1 MIDLTRFSGIARD
14 CRRLAARGSPV
25 FRMGDL
31 PIGLFSIL
39 GVVFFDLGN
48 RVFESGSH
56 VLNDL
61 TAVTESEDHSPNMA
75 SYKQMRQ

>member
-1 MIDLTRFSGIARD
+1 MINLTRFSGIARE
-14 CRRLAARGSPV
+14 RRRPRGEGLPCFSHGRPSYWLVFDFGGRV
-25 FRMGDL
+25 FR
-31 PIGLFSIL
+31 L
-39 GVVFFDLGN
+39 GS

-61 TAVTESEDHSPNMA
+61 TAVRESEDHSPNMA